1 MLLSV
6 FHFVLFFPFLQTS
19 VFFGLFLYAFN
30 LLAFVNA
37 IKIFGKFT
45 KEAKKLLWTQKQT

>member
-6 FHFVLFFPFLQTS
+6 FHFVLLFLFFKPLCF
-19 VFFGLFLYAFN
+19 FFGLFLYAFN

-45 KEAKKLLWTQKQT
+45 KEAKKLL